1 MLLEVA
7 ESAFIYA
14 FHMSQLPC
22 FLPGFLRYCFFSTHC
37 GRRPQELS
45 TLSGLLISAF
55 LSELLSLNPYSAQQS
70 ELLKAEMRGSCF
82 STLSPCFAICCLVL
96 VLQCGLGTDARSLF
110 SFHSFSYIAEPQ
122 WVPEELRHSRTLCL
136 LF

>member
-1 MLLEVA
+1 MMLLEVA

-22 FLPGFLRYCFFSTHC
+22 FLPGFLRYCFFS
-37 GRRPQELS
+37 
-45 TLSGLLISAF
+45 GLLISAF

-70 ELLKAEMRGSCF
+70 ELLKAETRGSCF
-82 STLSPCFAICCLVL
+82 STSSPCFAICCLVL
-96 VLQCGLGTDARSLF
+96 VLQCGLGTDARSLS
-110 SFHSFSYIAEPQ
+110 SFHSFSSEPQ
-122 WVPEELRHSRTLCL
+122 WVPEELRHSRALCL